1 MNEIIINGVSIKIKN
16 LTIVFTDKEINII
29 EKDIKREII
38 TEYLNS
44 SEGKIIFPGEDRKVL
59 KIYTKLTNHRNYFAH
74 LDKTRRRFYG
84 DSNLYMLLKIK
95 LVFRAF
101 ILNDI
106 NQTIEN
112 DNLKKCVSEIE
123 KYIKRKV
130 S

>member
-1 MNEIIINGVSIKIKN
+1 
-16 LTIVFTDKEINII
+16 
-29 EKDIKREII
+29 
-38 TEYLNS
+38 
-44 SEGKIIFPGEDRKVL
+44 
-59 KIYTKLTNHRNYFAH
+59 
-74 LDKTRRRFYG
+74 
-84 DSNLYMLLKIK
+84 MLLKIK